1 MRIHPLIA
9 TLIPAIA
16 FAQTKAPSPSR
27 SAPIR
32 PITFLDRQFQRE
44 VGSPTPSPDG
54 KWLLYTLSTPDWDQ
68 GKRQTDIYLV
78 SVKEGV
84 PSTKQM
90 TFTKDKNET
99 SPRWSRDGKFF
110 VFLSNRDASSTTTGA
125 ATGSAGGNA
134 SSQNQ
139 IYVMRPDGGEAR
151 KITDAKEGVST
162 LAFSK
167 DGKWLVYR
175 SGKADE
181 EQLYELP
188 VAGIDSAKPVQ
199 LTHQQAG
206 VGLWKWSPDSRR
218 IYFVTADTLDKDEKL
233 RMEKKFNVAIR
244 NMVTPLSSL
253 WALDLDTRKA
263 TRLTRDTA
271 ITVTNFN
278 ISDDGRW
285 IGYHGTAANRYMR
298 NVTEQDIYADLYL
311 FETATGNIERLTN
324 NSEVGETDLEF
335 SPDSKWIAFSA
346 PADLT
351 QYSMSNQRVYLRR
364 VDNRGGMFKQ
374 LGANFDGDVDIGF
387 WSKDGRTIYF
397 NEGIKATTQLMALD
411 IDKNVVRQV
420 SNARAALNVSQD
432 DDSKLLLL
440 NYADPRTPTTLF
452 TVASLDQ
459 IPVRASWR
467 QLTDANPQVRNFA
480 LGEEEEISWKST
492 DGKTVG
498 GILIKPV
505 GYQSGTRYP
514 LIVAIHGG
522 PAAADVLGFNGG
534 YGAQTY
540 AGAGY
545 AVLMPNYR
553 GSSNYGEKH
562 KTDIV
567 GNYFQKGYEDI
578 MTGVDYLISQGIVDS
593 TKMGVLGWSAGGH
606 WSNWILTHTN
616 RFKAISTGA
625 GTSNWISMYAESDVQ
640 RNRQFYL
647 GNKLPYDDFDAYW
660 NQSPLKYI
668 RNAKTP
674 TMIHVVEGDPRVPRP
689 QSEELFMALKRLGVP
704 TELYV
709 YPGSTHG
716 IPDPRNQLLKSVAEM
731 AWMDYWVRGSGKR
744 FAWRDVLKTLDPEGS
759 VATATSTSN

>member
-1 MRIHPLIA
+1 MRTHLLLIA
-9 TLIPAIA
+9 ALVPAISL
-16 FAQTKAPSPSR
+16 AQT
-27 SAPIR
+27 SASSAATR
-32 PITFLDRQFQRE
+32 PITFLDRQYQRDI
-44 VGSPTPSPDG
+44 GSPTPSPDG
-54 KWLLYTLSTPDWDQ
+54 KWLLYTLSTPDWNQ
-68 GKRQTDIYLV
+68 ARRQTDIYLV
-78 SVKEGV
+78 SLKDGLA
-84 PSTKQM
+84 STKQM

-110 VFLSNRDASSTTTGA
+110 VFLSNRDAPAGTGGGA
-125 ATGSAGGNA
+125 AGGGSGGGNA
-134 SSQNQ
+134 ASQNQ
-139 IYVMRPDGGEAR
+139 IYIMRPDGGEAR

-167 DGKWLVYR
+167 DGKWLAYR
-175 SGKADE
+175 SGKPDE
-181 EQLYELP
+181 EQLYVLP
-188 VAGIDSAKPVQ
+188 VVGIDSAKQVQ
-199 LTHQQAG
+199 LTHQAVG
-206 VGLWKWSPDSRR
+206 VGLWKWSPDARR

-244 NMVTPLSSL
+244 NMATPLSSL
-253 WALDLDTRKA
+253 WAFDVDTKKA
-263 TRLTRDTA
+263 TRLTRDTS
-271 ITVTNFN
+271 ITVTDFN
-278 ISDDGRW
+278 ISDDGKW
-285 IGYHGTAANRYMR
+285 IGFHGTSANRYSR
-298 NVTEQDIYADLYL
+298 NITEQDLYSDLFL
-311 FETATGNIERLTN
+311 LETATGNIERLTN
-324 NSEVGETDLEF
+324 NTEVGESDLEF

-346 PADLT
+346 PDDMT
-351 QYSMSNQRVYLRR
+351 QYSMTNDRVYLRR
-364 VDNRGGMFKQ
+364 VDDKGGQFRK
-374 LGANFDGDVDIGF
+374 LGGQFDGDVTIGF
-387 WSKDGRTIYF
+387 WSKDGKTIYF
-397 NEGIKATTQLMALD
+397 NEGIKATYQLMALD
-411 IDKNVVRQV
+411 IDKNTVRQL
-420 SNARAALNVSQD
+420 SNVRASLNVSQD
-432 DDSKLLLL
+432 EDSKVLLL
-440 NYADPRTPTTLF
+440 NYADPRSPSTLF
-452 TVASLDQ
+452 TVATVDQ
-459 IPVRASWR
+459 VPTRASWR
-467 QLTDANPQVRNFA
+467 QLTDANPQVRGFA
-480 LGEEEEISWKST
+480 LGDEEEISWKST

-505 GYQSGTRYP
+505 GYKAGTRYP

-553 GSSNYGEKH
+553 GSTNYGEKH
-562 KTDIV
+562 KTEIV

-578 MTGVDYLISQGIVDS
+578 MTGVDQLIAQGIVDS

-668 RNAKTP
+668 KNAKTP

-704 TELYV
+704 TEMYV
-709 YPGSTHG
+709 YPGNTHG

-731 AWMDYWVRGSGKR
+731 AWMDYWVRGSGKK

-759 VATATSTSN
+759 VATTTSTSN

>member
-1 MRIHPLIA
+1 MTNSLPTEIVRRTFIVTAMRIHSFLIA
-9 TLIPAIA
+9 PLFPAVA
-16 FAQTKAPSPSR
+16 FAQTIALSNTV
-27 SAPIR
+27 R
-32 PITFLDRQFQRE
+32 PITFLDRQLQRD

-54 KWLLYTLSTPDWDQ
+54 KWLLYTLSTPDWNQ
-68 GKRQTDIYLV
+68 GKRETDIYLV
-78 SVKEGV
+78 SVRDGV
-84 PSTKQM
+84 SSTKQM

-110 VFLSNRDASSTTTGA
+110 VFLSNRDAPSAPAAA
-125 ATGSAGGNA
+125 ATSTASGT

-139 IYVMRPDGGEAR
+139 IYIMRPDGGEAR

-162 LAFSK
+162 LDFSK

-175 SGKADE
+175 SGKPDE
-181 EQLYELP
+181 EQLYALP
-188 VAGIDSAKPVQ
+188 VAAIDSAKPIQ

-233 RMEKKFNVAIR
+233 RVENKFNVAIR
-244 NMVTPLSSL
+244 NMATPLSSL
-253 WALDLDTRKA
+253 WALDVDTKNA
-263 TRLTRDTA
+263 TRLTRDTTIA
-271 ITVTNFN
+271 VTDFN

-285 IGYHGTAANRYMR
+285 IGYHGASTNRYMR
-298 NVTEQDIYADLYL
+298 NIIEPELYSDLYL
-311 FETATGNIERLTN
+311 LETATGNIERLTN
-324 NSEVGETDLEF
+324 NSEVAESDLEF

-346 PADLT
+346 PDDLT
-351 QYSMSNQRVYLRR
+351 QYSMTNDRVYLRR
-364 VDNRGGMFKQ
+364 VDNRGGVFKK
-374 LGANFDGDVDIGF
+374 LGGNFDGDVSIGF
-387 WSKDGRTIYF
+387 WSKDGKTIYF
-397 NEGIKATTQLMALD
+397 NGGIKASTQLKVLD
-411 IDKNVVRQV
+411 TDKNTVRQV
-420 SNARAALNVSQD
+420 SNVRAALNVNQI

-440 NYADPRTPTTLF
+440 NYADPRTPPTLF
-452 TVASLDQ
+452 TVTSVDQ

-480 LGEEEEISWKST
+480 LGHEEEISWKSS

-505 GYQSGTRYP
+505 GYQPGTRYP

-545 AVLMPNYR
+545 AVLLPNYR

-578 MTGVDYLISQGIVDS
+578 MTGVDYLISRGVVDS

-625 GTSNWISMYAESDVQ
+625 GTSNWISMYAESDMQ

-647 GNKLPYDDFDAYW
+647 GNKLPYDDFEAYW
-660 NQSPLKYI
+660 NQSPLKYV
-668 RNAKTP
+668 K
-674 TMIHVVEGDPRVPRP
+674 
-689 QSEELFMALKRLGVP
+689 K
-704 TELYV
+704 
-709 YPGSTHG
+709 
-716 IPDPRNQLLKSVAEM
+716 
-731 AWMDYWVRGSGKR
+731 
-744 FAWRDVLKTLDPEGS
+744 
-759 VATATSTSN
+759 